1 MGFVSLWDQA
11 LAGTGS
17 VAGESRTYVL
27 WSAAQPPGPETV
39 LDSTYVRESGVS
51 LLSAE
56 QAGSNPSRQKAHG
69 AFLGGH
75 DAEWAKDSYRYQM
88 SQSRELVR
96 MTIAGSLGP
105 ALTGVVASAREGSP
119 AMPLGRRAGVAG
131 RAPTRPVPPLGLHY
145 SVGSVGTADVYRP
158 DETGESSGQRRGIRR
173 RSRGFRGSAASSAF
187 PARPSRAVL
196 SRSRPFH
203 QEA

>member
-1 MGFVSLWDQA
+1 MGFVSLWVQA

-17 VAGESRTYVL
+17 VAGGVRTYVL

-51 LLSAE
+51 FLSVE
-56 QAGSNPSRQKAHG
+56 QAGSKPARQKAHG
-69 AFLGGH
+69 AFLGVD

-119 AMPLGRRAGVAG
+119 AMPLGRRAGVTG

-145 SVGSVGTADVYRP
+145 SAGSVGTADVYRP
-158 DETGESSGQRRGIRR
+158 DDSSDSSGQRCGTRRGGVGSHGHRGVCTFATSSGGGRGIRLR
-173 RSRGFRGSAASSAF
+173 RRR
-187 PARPSRAVL
+187 
-196 SRSRPFH
+196 
-203 QEA
+203 